1 VQMRNIIKTNKAP
14 AAIGTYSQAVE
25 SNGILFTSGQLG
37 IDPETSE
44 MVEGGVEDQAIRV
57 LKNIYAILSESGLDK
72 TSIIKLN
79 VFLKDLDD
87 FSIVN
92 DTFKEFFGDNEFPAR
107 TTVEVSE
114 LPLGA
119 LIEIDC
125 IASR

>member
-1 VQMRNIIKTNKAP
+1 MQMRNIIKTNKAP

-25 SNGILFTSGQLG
+25 SNGILFTSGQVG
-37 IDPETSE
+37 IDPKTSK
-44 MVEGGVEDQAIRV
+44 MVEGGVEGQAIRV

-92 DTFKEFFGDNEFPAR
+92 DTFKEFFGYNEYPAR

>member
-1 VQMRNIIKTNKAP
+1 MQMRNIIKTNKAP

-25 SNGILFTSGQLG
+25 SNGILFTSGQVG
-37 IDPETSE
+37 IDPETSK
-44 MVEGGVEDQAIRV
+44 MVEGGIEDQAIRV

-92 DTFKEFFGDNEFPAR
+92 DTFKEFFGDNEYPAR

>member
-1 VQMRNIIKTNKAP
+1 MRNIIKTNKAP

-25 SNGILFTSGQLG
+25 SNGILFTSGQVG
-37 IDPETSE
+37 IDPETGE
-44 MVEGGVEDQAIRV
+44 MVEGGIEDQAIRV

-92 DTFKEFFGDNEFPAR
+92 ETFKEFFGDNEYPAR

>member
-1 VQMRNIIKTNKAP
+1 MQMRNIIKTNKAP

-25 SNGILFTSGQLG
+25 SSGILFTSGQVG

-92 DTFKEFFGDNEFPAR
+92 DTFKEFFGDNEYPAR

>member
-1 VQMRNIIKTNKAP
+1 MQMRNIIKTNKAP

-25 SNGILFTSGQLG
+25 SNGILFTSGQVG

-44 MVEGGVEDQAIRV
+44 MVEGGVADQAIRV

-125 IASR
+125 IATR

>member
-1 VQMRNIIKTNKAP
+1 MRNIIKTNKAP

-25 SNGILFTSGQLG
+25 SNGILFTSGQVG

-44 MVEGGVEDQAIRV
+44 MVEGGVANQAIRV

>member
-1 VQMRNIIKTNKAP
+1 MQMRNIIKTNKAP

-25 SNGILFTSGQLG
+25 SNGILFTSGQVG

-44 MVEGGVEDQAIRV
+44 MVEGGVANQAIRV

>member
-1 VQMRNIIKTNKAP
+1 MRNIINTNKAP
-14 AAIGTYSQAVE
+14 AALGTYSQAVE
-25 SNGILFTSGQLG
+25 SNGILFTSGQVG
-37 IDPETSE
+37 IDPETSK
-44 MVEGGVEDQAIRV
+44 MVEGGIEDQAIRV
-57 LKNIYAILSESGLDK
+57 LENIYAILSESGLDK

-92 DTFKEFFGDNEFPAR
+92 DTFKEFFGDNEYPAR

>member
-1 VQMRNIIKTNKAP
+1 MRNIIKTNKAP

-25 SNGILFTSGQLG
+25 SNGILFTSGQVG
-37 IDPETSE
+37 IDPETSK
-44 MVEGGVEDQAIRV
+44 MVEGGIEDQAIRV
-57 LKNIYAILSESGLDK
+57 LENIYAILSESGLDK

-87 FSIVN
+87 FYIVN
-92 DTFKEFFGDNEFPAR
+92 ETFKEFFGDNEYPAR

>member
-1 VQMRNIIKTNKAP
+1 MQMRNIIKTNKAP

-25 SNGILFTSGQLG
+25 SNGILFTSGQVG

-92 DTFKEFFGDNEFPAR
+92 DTFKEFFGYNEYPAR

>member
-1 VQMRNIIKTNKAP
+1 MRNIIKTNKAP

-25 SNGILFTSGQLG
+25 SNGILFTSGQVG

-44 MVEGGVEDQAIRV
+44 MVEGGIEDQAIRV

-92 DTFKEFFGDNEFPAR
+92 ETFKEFFGDNEYPAR

>member
-1 VQMRNIIKTNKAP
+1 MQMRNIIKTNKAP

-25 SNGILFTSGQLG
+25 SNGILFTSGQVG

-44 MVEGGVEDQAIRV
+44 MVEGGIEDQAIRV

-92 DTFKEFFGDNEFPAR
+92 DTFKEFFGDNEYPAR

>member
-1 VQMRNIIKTNKAP
+1 MQMRNIIKTNKAP

-25 SNGILFTSGQLG
+25 SSGILFTSGQVG

-92 DTFKEFFGDNEFPAR
+92 ETFKEFFGDNEYPAR

>member
-1 VQMRNIIKTNKAP
+1 MQMRNIIKTNKAP

-25 SNGILFTSGQLG
+25 SNGILFTSGQVG

-92 DTFKEFFGDNEFPAR
+92 DTFKEFFGDNEYPAR

>member
-1 VQMRNIIKTNKAP
+1 MQMRNIIKTNKAP

-25 SNGILFTSGQLG
+25 SNGILFTSGQVG

-44 MVEGGVEDQAIRV
+44 MVEGGVADQAIRV

>member
-1 VQMRNIIKTNKAP
+1 MQMRNIIKTNKAP

-25 SNGILFTSGQLG
+25 SNGILFTSGQVG

-44 MVEGGVEDQAIRV
+44 MVEGGIEDQAIRV

-92 DTFKEFFGDNEFPAR
+92 ETFKEFFGDNEYPAR

>member
-1 VQMRNIIKTNKAP
+1 MQMRNIINTNKAP

-25 SNGILFTSGQLG
+25 SNGILFTSGQVG

-44 MVEGGVEDQAIRV
+44 MVEGGVEDQTIRV

-92 DTFKEFFGDNEFPAR
+92 DTFKEFFGDNEYPAR

>member
-25 SNGILFTSGQLG
+25 SNGILFTSGQVG

-44 MVEGGVEDQAIRV
+44 MVEGGIEDQAIRV

>member
-1 VQMRNIIKTNKAP
+1 MQMRNIIKTNKAP

-25 SNGILFTSGQLG
+25 SNGILFTSGQVG

-44 MVEGGVEDQAIRV
+44 IVEGGVENQAIRV

>member
-1 VQMRNIIKTNKAP
+1 MQMRNIIKTNKAP

-25 SNGILFTSGQLG
+25 SNGILFTSGQVG

-44 MVEGGVEDQAIRV
+44 MVEGGIEDQAIRV

-92 DTFKEFFGDNEFPAR
+92 ETFKEFFGDNEYPAR

-114 LPLGA
+114 LPLEA

>member
-1 VQMRNIIKTNKAP
+1 MRNIIKTNKAP

-25 SNGILFTSGQLG
+25 SNGILFTSGQVG

-92 DTFKEFFGDNEFPAR
+92 DTFKEFFGDNEYPAR

>member
-1 VQMRNIIKTNKAP
+1 MQMRNIIKTNKAP

-25 SNGILFTSGQLG
+25 SSGILFTSGQVG

-44 MVEGGVEDQAIRV
+44 MVEGGIEDQAIRV

>member
-1 VQMRNIIKTNKAP
+1 MQMRNIINTNKAP

-25 SNGILFTSGQLG
+25 SNGILFTSGQVG

-44 MVEGGVEDQAIRV
+44 MVEGGIEDQAIRV

-92 DTFKEFFGDNEFPAR
+92 DTFKEFFGDNEYPAR

>member
-1 VQMRNIIKTNKAP
+1 MRNIINTNKAP
-14 AAIGTYSQAVE
+14 ASIGTYSQAVE
-25 SNGILFTSGQLG
+25 SNGILFTSGQVG

-44 MVEGGVEDQAIRV
+44 MVEGGIEDQAIRV

-92 DTFKEFFGDNEFPAR
+92 DTFTEFFGDNEFPAR

>member
-1 VQMRNIIKTNKAP
+1 MRNIINTNKAP

-25 SNGILFTSGQLG
+25 SNGILFTSGQVG
-37 IDPETSE
+37 IDPETSK
-44 MVEGGVEDQAIRV
+44 MVEGGIEDQAIRV
-57 LKNIYAILSESGLDK
+57 LENIYAILSESGLDK

>member
-1 VQMRNIIKTNKAP
+1 MQMRKIINTNKAP

-25 SNGILFTSGQLG
+25 SNGIIFTSGQVG

-44 MVEGGVEDQAIRV
+44 MVEGGVADQAIRV

-92 DTFKEFFGDNEFPAR
+92 DTFKEFFGDNEYPAR

>member
-1 VQMRNIIKTNKAP
+1 MQMRNIIKTNKAP

-25 SNGILFTSGQLG
+25 SNGILFTSGQVG
-37 IDPETSE
+37 IDPKTSK
-44 MVEGGVEDQAIRV
+44 MVEGGVEGQAIRV

>member
-1 VQMRNIIKTNKAP
+1 MRNIINTNKAP

-25 SNGILFTSGQLG
+25 SNGILFTSGQVG

>member
-1 VQMRNIIKTNKAP
+1 MQMRNIIKTNKAP

-44 MVEGGVEDQAIRV
+44 MVEGGIEDQAIRV

-92 DTFKEFFGDNEFPAR
+92 ETFKEFFGDNEYPAR

>member
-1 VQMRNIIKTNKAP
+1 MRNIINTNKAP

-25 SNGILFTSGQLG
+25 SNGILFTSGQVG
-37 IDPETSE
+37 INPETSE

-92 DTFKEFFGDNEFPAR
+92 DTFKEFFGDNEYPAR

>member
-1 VQMRNIIKTNKAP
+1 MRNIIKTNKAP

-25 SNGILFTSGQLG
+25 SNGILFTSGQVG

-107 TTVEVSE
+107 TTVEASE

>member
-1 VQMRNIIKTNKAP
+1 MQMRNIIKTNKAP

-25 SNGILFTSGQLG
+25 SNGILFTSGQVG

-44 MVEGGVEDQAIRV
+44 MVEGGVADQAIRV
-57 LKNIYAILSESGLDK
+57 LKNIYAILSESGLGK

-92 DTFKEFFGDNEFPAR
+92 DIFKEFFGDNEFPAR

>member
-1 VQMRNIIKTNKAP
+1 MQMRNIIKTNKAP

-25 SNGILFTSGQLG
+25 SNGILFTSGQVG

-44 MVEGGVEDQAIRV
+44 MVEGGVENQAIRV

-92 DTFKEFFGDNEFPAR
+92 DTFKEFFGDNEYPAR

>member
-1 VQMRNIIKTNKAP
+1 MRNIINTNKAP

-25 SNGILFTSGQLG
+25 SNGILFTSGQVG
-37 IDPETSE
+37 IDPETSK
-44 MVEGGVEDQAIRV
+44 MVEGGIEDQAIRV

-92 DTFKEFFGDNEFPAR
+92 ETFKEFFGDNEYPAR

>member
-1 VQMRNIIKTNKAP
+1 MRNIINTNKAP
-14 AAIGTYSQAVE
+14 ATIGTYSQAVE
-25 SNGILFTSGQLG
+25 SNGILFTSGQVG
-37 IDPETSE
+37 IDPATSK
-44 MVEGGVEDQAIRV
+44 MVEGGVEDQTIRV

>member
-1 VQMRNIIKTNKAP
+1 MRNIIKTNKPP
-14 AAIGTYSQAVE
+14 AANGTYSQAVE
-25 SNGILFTSGQLG
+25 SNGILFTSCQVG

-44 MVEGGVEDQAIRV
+44 MVEGGVEDQGIRV

>member
-1 VQMRNIIKTNKAP
+1 MKNIINTNKAP

-25 SNGILFTSGQLG
+25 SNGILFTSGQIG
-37 IDPETSE
+37 IDPETSK
-44 MVEGGVEDQAIRV
+44 MVEGGIEDQAIRV

-92 DTFKEFFGDNEFPAR
+92 DTFKEFFGDNEYPAR

>member
-1 VQMRNIIKTNKAP
+1 MQMRNIIKTNKAP

-25 SNGILFTSGQLG
+25 SSGILFTSGQVG

-44 MVEGGVEDQAIRV
+44 MVEGGVEDQTIRV